1 MSLDQITKRR
11 ILNFIREFKTKT
23 GELPTFRDLEEAR
36 FSDEIVKQAV
46 KDGLIEELFVTLTSG
61 TIVKGFRVV

>member
-11 ILNFIREFKTKT
+11 ILNFIRGFKTKT
-23 GELPTFRDLEEAR
+23 GELPTFRDLEEGR
-36 FSDEIVKQAV
+36 FGEDIVKQAV